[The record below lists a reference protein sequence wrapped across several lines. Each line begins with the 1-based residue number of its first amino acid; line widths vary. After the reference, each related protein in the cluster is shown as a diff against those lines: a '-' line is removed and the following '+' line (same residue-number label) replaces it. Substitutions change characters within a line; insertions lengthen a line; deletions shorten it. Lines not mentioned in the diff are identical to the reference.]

1 MVRTTARKGP
11 ELIFG
16 RAYRGEVATGQCRR
30 WLIVSIWLAPGQQI
44 RNTSDSGCKL
54 SRNEPPL
61 NTTSGPH
68 ALQQSIP
75 LFDHLVGGGEQRR
88 RHIDA
93 ERLGVFEI
101 DDEIEVG
108 RLHDRQGWERDHY
121 R

>member
-30 WLIVSIWLAPGQQI
+30 WLIVSIWFAPGQQV

-61 NTTSGPH
+61 NTASYAGTAREATKNG
-68 ALQQSIP
+68 
-75 LFDHLVGGGEQRR
+75 F
-88 RHIDA
+88 
-93 ERLGVFEI
+93 
-101 DDEIEVG
+101 
-108 RLHDRQGWERDHY
+108 W
-121 R
+121 